1 MPLMEKFGYQK
12 KIGTKCLQNEEQK
25 TLEYIKKEKS
35 TSAQYNNV
43 LKLYAKYISFIML
56 TLKLFIFKAIVV
68 VKVTQCIFYPSLQI
82 FNEPFTTIKLHLL
95 LYITSQTWM
104 NSFIKVE
111 YCINDFLVILHKK
124 AHKFF

>member
-1 MPLMEKFGYQK
+1 
-12 KIGTKCLQNEEQK
+12 
-25 TLEYIKKEKS
+25 
-35 TSAQYNNV
+35 
-43 LKLYAKYISFIML
+43 ML

-124 AHKFF
+124 AHKFIFDRTARNIISIQDQIE